1 MTELFWQ
8 QPGDMPLGIAKLSKL
23 AFDGADLGPLHS
35 QLLDKYIFEPD
46 NAAALMDLSTIEQI
60 FGNVPDGVA
69 RQREALRFRQAYR
82 SPCSVAEPA
91 LRLLALAA
99 PGDVGNNTPLEFL
112 LEGSDIALTTLYVIP
127 GQPLPEYIPEHDIA
141 IVTACESDANRAV
154 LGEIARLA
162 PTWPKP
168 LLNHPDRIVLLSRER
183 LHSVVKS
190 APGIVMPATVRID
203 RTTLGEIAA
212 GRVPLQTHLPDGAF
226 PLVAR
231 PLDSHAGR
239 GLQKIDDAAALARY
253 VVERPERGFYVSS
266 YIDYRSAD
274 GLFRKYRI
282 VFIGGRPFACHMA
295 IADQWMLYYLNA
307 GMGESAQKK
316 IEEERFMTGFGQ
328 EFARRHCAA
337 LAGLAERIGLDYFG
351 IDCAQTAEGQL
362 LLFEADV
369 AMIVHLMDSPS
380 VFPYK
385 VPQMR
390 KVFAEFGAMLKD
402 RASRPQGERLESVA

>member
-1 MTELFWQ
+1 
-8 QPGDMPLGIAKLSKL
+8 
-23 AFDGADLGPLHS
+23 
-35 QLLDKYIFEPD
+35 
-46 NAAALMDLSTIEQI
+46 
-60 FGNVPDGVA
+60 
-69 RQREALRFRQAYR
+69 
-82 SPCSVAEPA
+82 
-91 LRLLALAA
+91 LALAA

-112 LEGSDIALTTLYVIP
+112 LEGSDIALTTLYLIP
-127 GQPLPEYIPEHDIA
+127 GQPLPEHIPDHDIA
-141 IVTACESDANRAV
+141 IVTACESDANRAA
-154 LGEIARLA
+154 LDEIARLA

-168 LLNHPDRIVLLSRER
+168 LLNHPDRIALLARER

-212 GRVPLQTHLPDGAF
+212 GRSVLQAHLPDGAF
-226 PLVAR
+226 PLVVR

-253 VVERPERGFYVSS
+253 LDERPERGFYVSS
-266 YIDYRSAD
+266 YVNYSSPD

-282 VFIGGRPFACHMA
+282 VFIGGRPYACHMA

-307 GMGESAQKK
+307 GMGESTQKK

-328 EFARRHCAA
+328 EFARRHRAA

-351 IDCAQTAEGQL
+351 IDCAQTADGQL